1 MPFFGELFLS
11 EIIRKPV
18 LDFKGDVAGK
28 LKDILIIKGL
38 PLPIVS
44 ALIIKKGK
52 TSYRI
57 SWDSINIFNKRIIS
71 TKLMM
76 EEAPEYEAVDDDL
89 FAVRDILDKQIVDAN
104 GAKVVRVNDIR
115 LEGLHGQAVL
125 SAVDIGMRG
134 IMRRLGLEKQGD
146 DILRLFKTK
155 LPSNLIGWNY
165 LQPLEPKLRSIAL
178 TVPRQM
184 MSELHPADIAEIISS
199 VSRDEGASLFE
210 ELNIEAAAETL
221 SELEPDVQTDIIAE
235 LGPEKASD
243 IIEMMPPD
251 EAADVLSDLPP
262 ETAKSVLELI
272 EKEEADDIQE
282 LLSHEEDT
290 AGGLMTNE
298 FLSYLPQTKI
308 CEVMERFRAD
318 AQDVENIYYIYVTDR
333 AERLMG
339 VVSLRELIIADPDEN
354 PDITLAEIMETNVKM
369 VQADDDESI
378 VAAAISKY
386 NLVAI
391 PVVNDEK
398 EMLGIVTVDDIID
411 RILPPKAKSKKRK
424 V

>member
-1 MPFFGELFLS
+1 
-11 EIIRKPV
+11 
-18 LDFKGDVAGK
+18 
-28 LKDILIIKGL
+28 
-38 PLPIVS
+38 
-44 ALIIKKGK
+44 
-52 TSYRI
+52 
-57 SWDSINIFNKRIIS
+57 
-71 TKLMM
+71 
-76 EEAPEYEAVDDDL
+76 
-89 FAVRDILDKQIVDAN
+89 
-104 GAKVVRVNDIR
+104 
-115 LEGLHGQAVL
+115 
-125 SAVDIGMRG
+125 
-134 IMRRLGLEKQGD
+134 
-146 DILRLFKTK
+146 
-155 LPSNLIGWNY
+155 GWNY

-333 AERLMG
+333 AERIMG